1 MLRRPTPRTVR
12 RLALASVVAN
22 SAIVVTGG
30 AVRLTASGL
39 GCPTWPRCTATTYT
53 PTAEYA
59 VHGVIE
65 FGNRL
70 LTFVLTAVVL
80 ACLVAVWR
88 QRPVRPGMRRL
99 AGLVFVGIP
108 AQALLGG
115 VTVLT
120 GLNPWSVMAHFLL
133 SMVLIALAVVLHQRA
148 REGDLPARP
157 VVGEPLRR
165 LAAGLLAL
173 VAATLVA
180 GTVVT
185 GSGPHSGDPA
195 AGRTG
200 LDPELVSQ
208 VHGNLVVALIGLT
221 VVLYVSLRRSGAPRA
236 AVRATGVLLG
246 VELAQGALGVAQY
259 VTDLPV
265 LLVGLHLLGAC
276 LVLIAAVQAVLALRD
291 RGPGDEPPGPAEA
304 GDDGRGRRAG
314 RVVLLAHARQDEDLV
329 VHGQPEQERE
339 DQHGQPEGDRP
350 CRRDVEQRLRSRG
363 PAARRRR
370 PPRTPPPA
378 TPG

>member
-1 MLRRPTPRTVR
+1 MLSRPSPRTVR

-70 LTFVLTAVVL
+70 LTFVLTAVVA

-88 QRPVRPGMRRL
+88 SRPVRPGMRTL
-99 AGLVFVGIP
+99 AVAVFLGIP

-120 GLNPWSVMAHFLL
+120 GLNPWTVMAHFLL
-133 SMVLIALAVVLHQRA
+133 SMVLIALAVVLHTRA
-148 REGDLPARP
+148 REGDLPPRLLVAA
-157 VVGEPLRR
+157 PLRR
-165 LAAGLLAL
+165 LGTGLLVL
-173 VAATLVA
+173 VAATLAV

-185 GSGPHSGDPA
+185 GSGPHSGDPE

-200 LDPELVSQ
+200 FDPAAVSQ
-208 VHGNLVVALIGLT
+208 LHADLVFLLVGVTVAFWVAL
-221 VVLYVSLRRSGAPRA
+221 
-236 AVRATGVLLG
+236 RATGGPARPMAVLLA
-246 VELAQGALGVAQY
+246 VELAQGVVGFVQY
-259 VTDLPV
+259 WTDLPV
-265 LLVGLHLLGAC
+265 LLVGLHLIGAC
-276 LVLIAAVQAVLALRD
+276 VVLVTAVQAVLALRD
-291 RGPGDEPPGPAEA
+291 RGPLEAVPGPAA
-304 GDDGRGRRAG
+304 VLRA
-314 RVVLLAHARQDEDLV
+314 LT
-329 VHGQPEQERE
+329 
-339 DQHGQPEGDRP
+339 
-350 CRRDVEQRLRSRG
+350 
-363 PAARRRR
+363 PA
-370 PPRTPPPA
+370 
-378 TPG
+378 